1 MTRIAVVVPTIGR
14 PELIDTLE
22 SLAPQLADGDRVMVA
37 CDNLRRYDFCS
48 EAVGVSREESADG
61 ATWRCYPLNPPDAPL
76 GHYGHPA
83 RNVMLDLLVGLE
95 HGVDWVWS
103 IDDDDVATFGALDM
117 IRAACSSGDH
127 PWYVFRMKGGA
138 GSHFAG
144 VSVPTMGNVLGKGN
158 VGTPMIV
165 FPTEATA
172 RFGLDAVDGH
182 EPGYFGDWQ
191 LAVALQQE
199 LGAPGWVEAVVAEIR
214 PAVDA

>member
-1 MTRIAVVVPTIGR
+1 
-14 PELIDTLE
+14 
-22 SLAPQLADGDRVMVA
+22 MVA
-37 CDNLRRYDFCS
+37 CDRTSRYDFCS
-48 EAVGVSREESADG
+48 EAVAFGREASSGGV
-61 ATWRCYPLNPPDAPL
+61 TWRSYRASHDGEAL
-76 GHYGHPA
+76 GHFGHPA
-83 RNVMLDLLVGLE
+83 RNFMLDTLDGLE
-95 HGVDWVWS
+95 DKPDWCWS

-117 IRAACSSGDH
+117 IRAACSSGNH

-165 FPTEATA
+165 FPTEAAA
-172 RFGLDAVDGH
+172 RFGLDAIGGH
-182 EPGYFGDWQ
+182 EAGYFGDWQ

-199 LGAPGWVEAVVAEIR
+199 FGAPGWVEAVVAEIR